1 MKENSSV
8 LYSEYIIDGVKMD
21 STPARMLMECMPPD
35 RRKTVAASAGGV
47 VMDETKDPVPG
58 HTKTDSSMIYEY
70 AQSIRASN
78 SGERGFQSGYPSF
91 YTRLRI
97 ASAVIGSLWK
107 KGHFGLGNL
116 HIGLRWLWDATPLGN
131 MAAFYT
137 SSEAAGEY
145 IYDLGIT
152 LDDFSLEET
161 DGECLFE
168 ASILKASQGM
178 QDESDE
184 GVMSGDGGHDR
195 IWMSDERACPDKT
208 DSKGGS
214 RLIYIP
220 FDTCPHRLGGSL
232 LEQSTG
238 PLNDRSPEIQDP
250 DYFIDCYEVVRE
262 LVEDN
267 VVMAGITVGDG
278 GLMTA
283 AGKLCRHSGAT
294 LDLAGVMSSY
304 MESDAVKILFAEI
317 PGILIQIHD
326 SDYDYVDGQLLLQDI
341 AYYPVGRP
349 GRKDGRI
356 MVSGNMRSDVASILA
371 SLMYGQGTSEGED

>member
-1 MKENSSV
+1 
-8 LYSEYIIDGVKMD
+8 
-21 STPARMLMECMPPD
+21 
-35 RRKTVAASAGGV
+35 
-47 VMDETKDPVPG
+47 
-58 HTKTDSSMIYEY
+58 
-70 AQSIRASN
+70 
-78 SGERGFQSGYPSF
+78 
-91 YTRLRI
+91 
-97 ASAVIGSLWK
+97 
-107 KGHFGLGNL
+107 
-116 HIGLRWLWDATPLGN
+116 
-131 MAAFYT
+131 
-137 SSEAAGEY
+137 
-145 IYDLGIT
+145 
-152 LDDFSLEET
+152 
-161 DGECLFE
+161 
-168 ASILKASQGM
+168 M

-283 AGKLCRHSGAT
+283 AGKLCGHSGAT

-304 MESDAVKILFAEI
+304 MENDAVKILFAEI

-371 SLMYGQGTSEGED
+371 SLMYGQGASEGED